1 MPRAEA
7 AQPPHEA
14 FLVSCVPCSSCLRA
28 VSLCTAGNVAHGREM
43 LQMPSHR
50 DEQAM
55 NEADQFRRAK
65 RWAEDVPNESAST
78 SAALDA
84 FDPEVRSR
92 VVEAANLGATMNI
105 YKVGG

>member
-1 MPRAEA
+1 MPAR
-7 AQPPHEA
+7 
-14 FLVSCVPCSSCLRA
+14 
-28 VSLCTAGNVAHGREM
+28 RE
-43 LQMPSHR
+43 LLHSQKCGAWQANALQQQMPSHY

-55 NEADQFRRAK
+55 NEADQLRRAK
-65 RWAEDVPNESAST
+65 RWAEDIPNESAST

>member
-1 MPRAEA
+1 MCS
-7 AQPPHEA
+7 AQH
-14 FLVSCVPCSSCLRA
+14 CLRA
-28 VSLCTAGNVAHGREM
+28 VSFLRGCNVAHDM
-43 LQMPSHR
+43 QLLQMLSLC

-55 NEADQFRRAK
+55 NEADQLRRAK

-92 VVEAANLGATMNI
+92 IVEAANLGATMNI